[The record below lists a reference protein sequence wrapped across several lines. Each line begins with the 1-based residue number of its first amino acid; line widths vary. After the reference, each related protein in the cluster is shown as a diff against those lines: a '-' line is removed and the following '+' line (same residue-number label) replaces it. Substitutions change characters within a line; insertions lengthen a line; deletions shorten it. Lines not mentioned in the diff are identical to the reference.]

1 MWGLSRNIKK
11 TLSVTLSNL
20 NLWYRNL
27 ILWHS
32 LMRKLQNNLTERG
45 SNTHFNIL
53 IASSNFCST
62 QLNKSLMN
70 DTPMWQKWNKLF
82 YNWTKSQRKVHFVYW
97 ISHQPKDL
105 FQSQFSDV
113 NLVNKIASDCIYLM
127 DFQMHFKWS
136 FTSRIFILICEKSFP
151 WKDVF
156 CWRVSISFLISS
168 PSIMLRLIIASNEL
182 SDVWCAKSG
191 NILLISSDLALMV
204 YVIMS

>member
-1 MWGLSRNIKK
+1 
-11 TLSVTLSNL
+11 
-20 NLWYRNL
+20 
-27 ILWHS
+27 
-32 LMRKLQNNLTERG
+32 MRKLQNNLTERERG

-53 IASSNFCST
+53 IASSNFCPT

-70 DTPMWQKWNKLF
+70 DTFMWQKWNELF
-82 YNWTKSQRKVHFVYW
+82 YNWTKSQKKVHFVYW
-97 ISHQPKDL
+97 ISHQLKDL

-151 WKDVF
+151 WKEVF
-156 CWRVSISFLISS
+156 CWMVPISFLISS
-168 PSIMLRLIIASNEL
+168 PSINLWLIIANNWL

-191 NILLISSDLALMV
+191 NILLISSDLALMLQLFLKG
-204 YVIMS
+204 MGGN